1 MALRRA
7 VFRVLHADI
16 SVFRCMSSFFPP
28 AEAAGGS
35 VSAAEG
41 RCPCAEGPFPC
52 VIRRGRQAAGTAGAS
67 LMRCIS
73 AAFRYPAGSSGKV
86 RMRARKPCLQKADSG
101 SVPGWMFR
109 GACPAKVRKMRCRTH
124 AVRGEGPLRVA
135 SSCRMLNNDFPPQN
149 GRSGYSGRFSA
160 FFRRAGNPPRLHA
173 FPAGNAL

>member
-52 VIRRGRQAAGTAGAS
+52 
-67 LMRCIS
+67 IS
-73 AAFRYPAGSSGKV
+73 AGDGRPQAQPEPLSCGVSLPPSGIRPDLPEKCGCAPGSHACRRPIRAARPA
-86 RMRARKPCLQKADSG
+86 
-101 SVPGWMFR
+101 WMFR
-109 GACPAKVRKMRCRTH
+109 GACPVKVRKMRCRTH